1 MGREREKDEEK
12 ENGTAERRCLLEEGK
27 REEERGVRRV
37 AFGKEVLVWASSKRG
52 HKNRARSQVSFHL
65 RGSFSGMDP
74 VHYLLYFV
82 FGYR

>member
-1 MGREREKDEEK
+1 MGIFEK
-12 ENGTAERRCLLEEGK
+12 
-27 REEERGVRRV
+27 
-37 AFGKEVLVWASSKRG
+37 G
-52 HKNRARSQVSFHL
+52 HKNRARSQVSFDL